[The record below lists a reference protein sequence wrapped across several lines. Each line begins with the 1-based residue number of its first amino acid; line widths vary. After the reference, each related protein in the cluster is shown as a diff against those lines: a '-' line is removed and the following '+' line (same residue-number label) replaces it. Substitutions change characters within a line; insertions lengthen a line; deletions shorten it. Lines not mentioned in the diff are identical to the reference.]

1 MKPQTSLEDTTDSL
15 SLQTG
20 WALSKPRSNVRFPE
34 KVKQYLTARFTL
46 GERTGR
52 KADPAQVAAGM
63 RNAKNE
69 SNERLFTRTEWM
81 TKTQVQ
87 SFFSRLAAK
96 RRKDQGA
103 IDLSADQDEDVQCL
117 QENSDRQDLVDMVNG
132 EINVSHPICY
142 DTYDLC
148 ERYHSNT
155 LKEFNVAM
163 LKTICSYFEI
173 PVKSRGKKQVLI

>member
-1 MKPQTSLEDTTDSL
+1 MNREDDKDRGSEL
-15 SLQTG
+15 FF
-20 WALSKPRSNVRFPE
+20 A
-34 KVKQYLTARFTL
+34 A
-46 GERTGR
+46 GR
-52 KADPAQVAAGM
+52 KA
-63 RNAKNE
+63 
-69 SNERLFTRTEWM
+69 
-81 TKTQVQ
+81 
-87 SFFSRLAAK
+87 

-103 IDLSADQDEDVQCL
+103 IDLSADQDKDVQCL

-163 LKTICSYFEI
+163 LKTIYSYFEI
-173 PVKSRGKKQVLI
+173 PVKSRDKKQVLI